1 MQEGAGVG
9 LVVGHR
15 YKVRLKPKEELVEVV
30 GVDEHRF
37 QECWLKNYI
46 DGQVGVLHY
55 YNVIDGAA
63 YRVLWEDTFWYYRLE
78 YLKVLGEVD

>member
-15 YKVRLKPKEELVEVV
+15 YKVRLKPKEELVEVA
-30 GVDEHRF
+30 GVDDHRF

-46 DGQVGVLHY
+46 DGQVGVL
-55 YNVIDGAA
+55 VS
-63 YRVLWEDTFWYYRLE
+63 
-78 YLKVLGEVD
+78 

>member
-1 MQEGAGVG
+1 MQEE
-9 LVVGHR
+9 LIVGHR

-46 DGQVGVLHY
+46 DGQVGVLY
-55 YNVIDGAA
+55 CGSVVDGAMHK
-63 YRVLWEDTFWYYRLE
+63 VLWEDTFWYYKLE

>member
-37 QECWLKNYI
+37 QESWLKNYI
-46 DGQVGVLHY
+46 DGQVGVLY
-55 YNVIDGAA
+55 YGSVVDGC
-63 YRVLWEDTFWYYRLE
+63 YD
-78 YLKVLGEVD
+78 K

>member
-1 MQEGAGVG
+1 MYDSLVEGK
-9 LVVGHR
+9 R
-15 YKVRLKPKEELVEVV
+15 YKVRLKTKEELVEVV